1 MAQETAKFFTPT
13 YAKVCVNKSNEVIS
27 IYLSNSTSTNV
38 QVKSKKVNG
47 EMTLQVEA
55 RAKTSESTSLNNFIG
70 LDDPSLPVVIDY
82 CLEQE
87 LFKDKDISLLE
98 SVGLIE
104 E

>member
-1 MAQETAKFFTPT
+1 MAQETATFFTPT

-27 IYLSNSTSTNV
+27 IYLSNSTRTDV

-47 EMTLQVEA
+47 KMTLQVQA
-55 RAKTSESTSLNNFIG
+55 RAKTTESTSLNNFMG
-70 LDDPSLPVVIDY
+70 LDDPSLSLVIDY
-82 CLEQE
+82 CLENE
-87 LFKDKDISLLE
+87 LFNDNDISLLE